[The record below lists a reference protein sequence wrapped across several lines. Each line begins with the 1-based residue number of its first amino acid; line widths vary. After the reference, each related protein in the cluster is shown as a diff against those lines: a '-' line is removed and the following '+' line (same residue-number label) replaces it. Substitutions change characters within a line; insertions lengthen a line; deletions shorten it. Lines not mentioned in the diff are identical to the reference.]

1 MYPALSVIVPA
12 YNEERQLMACLS
24 SIMNQDF
31 DLPYEVIL
39 VDGPSDDGTPAIARR
54 FPVRLIRLQQ
64 RGIGAAWKAGAGCS
78 RSNLLAFTE
87 ADTVVPVHW
96 LSTIYRVMQENPQA
110 VGLAGSFVF
119 RGKHPAVNALART
132 SIYLTDRLH
141 EFCTGT
147 MAFRGKNFAIH
158 KHWLARCGG
167 FDEHV
172 EAYGDVELSLQAKK
186 MGRIPYLPSLLVQT
200 SSREFEGIKR
210 MAGFFRR
217 ALTASYLIYAGRG
230 KQVRVGARNAL
241 RFDAKKAPIRT
252 DERQPL

>member
-1 MYPALSVIVPA
+1 MDPVLSVIVPA
-12 YNEERQLMACLS
+12 YNEERHLTACLS

-64 RGIGAAWKAGAGCS
+64 RGIGAAWKTGAGCS
-78 RSNLLAFTE
+78 RSDLLAFTE

-110 VGLAGSFVF
+110 VGLVGSFVF
-119 RGKHPAVNALART
+119 RGRHPAVNALVRT
-132 SIYLTDRLH
+132 SIYLTDRVH
-141 EFCTGT
+141 ELCTGT
-147 MAFRGKNFAIH
+147 VAFRGKNFAIH
-158 KHWLARCGG
+158 KRWLAGCGG

-172 EAYGDVELSLQAKK
+172 EAYGDVELSLRAKK
-186 MGRIPYLPSLLVQT
+186 MGRILYLPALLVQT

-210 MAGFFRR
+210 TAGFFRR
-217 ALTASYLIYAGRG
+217 ALTALCLIYAGRG
-230 KQVRVGARNAL
+230 KQVRVGARNSPYHAV
-241 RFDAKKAPIRT
+241 KKTPTRT